1 MDKKGKIHFT
11 GISSPVMFDLA
22 IALKSAGYD
31 VSGSDAAV
39 TDANAKDKL
48 LENGLLPTPGWQP
61 DKLKSDHVA
70 VIIGP
75 SVSGDN
81 PEIHRALE
89 LKVPVHSYA
98 EYIYQVCRN
107 KHRVVVTGSHGKT
120 MITLLILH
128 VLRYHNRKFDFVL
141 AKQVP
146 GVKNTVQLTDAPLVI
161 IEGQD
166 GLASTLDP
174 TTIFLKYNHHIGVIS
189 GIEWSPST
197 AFPSKAEYTRQ
208 FSLFE
213 SNTPKGG
220 VLIYFDLEP
229 VVTALAKVNQPDVLY
244 IPYKTHATTYDGGKE
259 YLVESSTERHPFKL
273 TGKHNLQNISAAKE
287 TLKKLGITTAMFY
300 EAIQSFGGETI

>member
-89 LKVPVHSYA
+89 LR
-98 EYIYQVCRN
+98 CR
-107 KHRVVVTGSHGKT
+107 
-120 MITLLILH
+120 
-128 VLRYHNRKFDFVL
+128 
-141 AKQVP
+141 
-146 GVKNTVQLTDAPLVI
+146 
-161 IEGQD
+161 
-166 GLASTLDP
+166 STP
-174 TTIFLKYNHHIGVIS
+174 M
-189 GIEWSPST
+189 PST
-197 AFPSKAEYTRQ
+197 YIKSA
-208 FSLFE
+208 
-213 SNTPKGG
+213 
-220 VLIYFDLEP
+220 
-229 VVTALAKVNQPDVLY
+229 VTS
-244 IPYKTHATTYDGGKE
+244 IGWW
-259 YLVESSTERHPFKL
+259 
-273 TGKHNLQNISAAKE
+273 
-287 TLKKLGITTAMFY
+287 
-300 EAIQSFGGETI
+300 